1 MFSVIG
7 LKSGASGTPE
17 EEEINDDDDDDD
29 EDNDIAE
36 AERWVTPAVL

>member
-17 EEEINDDDDDDD
+17 EEEINDDD

>member
-17 EEEINDDDDDDD
+17 EEEINDDDDDD

>member
-17 EEEINDDDDDDD
+17 EEEINDDDDD

>member
-17 EEEINDDDDDDD
+17 EEEINDDDD